1 MIEILLSRC
10 KRPVAVSLLATLT
23 FLLLQPAIAQ
33 SEKPAGVGQHIG
45 TWKLVSTKYGDAKDF
60 TQYSEDSTRMKL
72 INPTHFTWLEIDN
85 NSKKVLTS
93 AGGTY
98 TLEGETY
105 TESLDFAG
113 EGMAP
118 YLGKAQKFTIR
129 VEGDKLFQSGQLSD
143 GLKIEENWV
152 RVK

>member
-1 MIEILLSRC
+1 
-10 KRPVAVSLLATLT
+10 
-23 FLLLQPAIAQ
+23 
-33 SEKPAGVGQHIG
+33 
-45 TWKLVSTKYGDAKDF
+45 
-60 TQYSEDSTRMKL
+60 MKL

-93 AGGTY
+93 AGGKY

-113 EGMAP
+113 EGMEP